1 MMRRWYAVMLMV
13 VLFPMLV
20 FGRSQSRPYYQS
32 HFPPE
37 EFKARWNKIFDKI
50 GPQAVAIVQGAP
62 QVGGFIYPRQTNEFY
77 YLCGVETPQSYLI
90 LDGRTRR
97 VTLVLPPRN
106 PRLESAEGRVL
117 SAEDAEL
124 AKQLTGAD
132 EVLSTSAMTAEW
144 LRQFLGRPAPM
155 IYTPMAPAEGA
166 AQSRGELLA
175 AQASIALDYW
185 DGRPSREAHFVGL
198 LRTRFPQ
205 VEVRDLSP
213 ILDEL
218 RSVKSP
224 REIALIRRA
233 SQLAGLGLIEAM
245 KATRPGVYEYQL
257 DAVARYVFLVHGA
270 RLEGYRSIVAS
281 GTANIWNIHYYRN
294 LDQLKEGDLVLM
306 DYAPDY
312 GYYTSDVARMWP
324 VSGRFS
330 PWQRELLQFVL
341 EYRKA
346 ILARI
351 RPGVTVQTIM
361 DEAKVAM
368 GEVFRRTQFS
378 KPIYERAARRLV
390 ETGGGVFSHPVGMAV
405 HDVGTYTRDVLK
417 PGQVFS
423 IDPQLRVP
431 EENLYLR
438 YEDVVVVTET
448 GVENFTDFLPSELDD
463 IEKLVG
469 RGGLL
474 QVAPPVSEDELR
486 RLSEPNRRTA
496 NRAAE
501 KATPADRT
509 ARGANEHRED
519 KHFSLLDSS
528 SPQAPEV
535 ESPGD
540 ASIWTGSRRRSISDH
555 WIPRDFACAV
565 MSGGEPD

>member
-1 MMRRWYAVMLMV
+1 MKAHRGRV
-13 VLFPMLV
+13 VLLMALMFLAPTI
-20 FGRSQSRPYYQS
+20 GRGQSQPYYQP

-37 EFKARWNKIFDKI
+37 EFRARWNKIFDKI
-50 GPQAVAIVQGAP
+50 GPGAIAIVQGAP

-77 YLCGVETPQSYLI
+77 YLCGIETPHSYII

-97 VTLVLPPRN
+97 AILFLPPRN

-124 AKQLTGAD
+124 AKRLTGVD
-132 EVLSTSAMTAEW
+132 ETLSTQMLTVDW
-144 LRQFLGRPAPM
+144 LRQFLGRPTPV
-155 IYTPMAPAEGA
+155 IYTPFAPAEGA

-175 AQASIALDYW
+175 ANASIALDYW

-198 LRTRFPQ
+198 LRTRLPQ
-205 VEVRDLSP
+205 IEVRDLSP

-233 SQLAGLGLIEAM
+233 SQLAGLGIIEAM
-245 KATRPGVYEYQL
+245 KATRPGIYEYQL
-257 DAVARYVFLVHGA
+257 DAVARYVYLVNGA

-294 LDQLKEGDLVLM
+294 LDRLKDGDLVLM

-312 GYYTSDVARMWP
+312 GYYTSDIARMWP
-324 VSGRFS
+324 VNGKFS

-361 DEAKVAM
+361 DEAKAAM
-368 GEVFRRTQFS
+368 EEVFRRTKFS
-378 KPIYERAARRLV
+378 KPIYEQAARRLV

-405 HDVGTYTRDVLK
+405 HDVGAYTRDVLK

-474 QVAPPVSEDELR
+474 QMFPPASEDELK
-486 RLSEPNRRTA
+486 RLGKPQASDVAST
-496 NRAAE
+496 
-501 KATPADRT
+501 ADR
-509 ARGANEHRED
+509 AERNGR
-519 KHFSLLDSS
+519 
-528 SPQAPEV
+528 
-535 ESPGD
+535 
-540 ASIWTGSRRRSISDH
+540 
-555 WIPRDFACAV
+555 
-565 MSGGEPD
+565 